1 MQRSSFGDMQCSVAR
16 TLDIVGDTWTP
27 LVLRDIALGIS
38 RFDAIQRNLGLSRKV
53 LAQRLRSLEEHGI
66 VARTAY
72 QDSPVRHDYRLTEKG
87 KDLAMILIAM
97 QRFGDKWVFGTDN
110 APIVWHHLGCGQ
122 QSEPVVCCD
131 RCGEPVGPD
140 DALPAPGPGFD
151 PTQNPELTAL
161 LSALSPGAGS

>member
-53 LAQRLRSLEEHGI
+53 LTQRLRSLEEHDV

-72 QDSPVRHDYRLTEKG
+72 QDGPVRYDYRLTEKG
-87 KDLAMILIAM
+87 KDLAMVLVAM
-97 QRFGDKWVFGTDN
+97 QRFGDKWVFGAGN

-131 RCGEPVGPD
+131 KCGEPVGPD

-151 PTQNPELTAL
+151 DEQNPELTVL
-161 LSALSPGAGS
+161 LSSLSPGAGS